1 MPKFN
6 KPKLNKPKVTKS
18 KINKPKSGDRPN
30 QSKSLLSESELPPIQ
45 LDETIVAGT
54 GQKQL
59 NDFQRTVLAE
69 VSKMSSQ
76 FGSQFDD
83 NNDDDDDDVEE
94 FDPFL
99 ENPGSFDV
107 EAFESKVSQILG
119 TEDIDVTLETIVK
132 YFDYLKQ
139 NIQLPLQVTGIE
151 DFPWEEYYV
160 IGNGSPKE
168 YARLK
173 KTQPSYTDVF
183 TINEWNNSLIQDNS
197 ISVNVCR
204 IGDKKKFLLPL
215 EDLEVVDET
224 SDNYQLLDDYIV
236 WAVNYC

>member
-1 MPKFN
+1 MPKFD
-6 KPKLNKPKVTKS
+6 KPKVNKPKVTKS
-18 KINKPKSGDRPN
+18 QVDKSKSGDRPN
-30 QSKSLLSESELPPIQ
+30 QSKPLLSESELPPVQ

-59 NDFQRTVLAE
+59 NDFQRMVLAE

-76 FGSQFDD
+76 FGSQFDN
-83 NNDDDDDDVEE
+83 NNDDDDDDDDEL
-94 FDPFL
+94 DSSL
-99 ENPGSFDV
+99 SRSFDV
-107 EAFESKVSQILG
+107 YTFESKISQILG

-139 NIQLPLQVTGIE
+139 NIQLPLQVTGLE

-173 KTQPSYTDVF
+173 KTQPSYTDTF
-183 TINEWNNSLIQDNS
+183 TINEWKNSLIQDNS
-197 ISVNVCR
+197 ISVNMCR
-204 IGDKKKFLLPL
+204 VGDRKKFLLPL
-215 EDLEVVDET
+215 EDLKVVDET
-224 SDNYQLLDDYIV
+224 SANYQLLDDYIV
-236 WAVNYC
+236 WVVNYC

>member
-6 KPKLNKPKVTKS
+6 KPKLNKPKVNKS
-18 KINKPKSGDRPN
+18 KSSDRPN

-59 NDFQRTVLAE
+59 NDFQRMVLAE

-83 NNDDDDDDVEE
+83 DDDDDE

-99 ENPGSFDV
+99 ENPGSFDI
-107 EAFESKVSQILG
+107 EAFESKVSQIIG
-119 TEDIDVTLETIVK
+119 SEDIDVTLETIVK

-139 NIQLPLQVTGIE
+139 NIQLPLEVTGIE
-151 DFPWEEYYV
+151 DFPWEENYV

-173 KTQPSYTDVF
+173 KNQPSYTDVF
-183 TINEWNNSLIQDNS
+183 TINEWKNSLIQDNS
-197 ISVNVCR
+197 ISVNLCR
-204 IGDKKKFLLPL
+204 VSDKKKFLLPL
-215 EDLEVVDET
+215 EDLKVVDET
-224 SDNYQLLDDYIV
+224 SENYQLLDDYIV
-236 WAVNYC
+236 WVVNYC

>member
-6 KPKLNKPKVTKS
+6 KPKLNQPKLNKS
-18 KINKPKSGDRPN
+18 KFGDRPN

-83 NNDDDDDDVEE
+83 NDDDDDVEE

-99 ENPGSFDV
+99 ENPGSFDI

-173 KTQPSYTDVF
+173 KTQASYTDIF

-197 ISVNVCR
+197 ISVNMCR
-204 IGDKKKFLLPL
+204 VSDKKKFLLPL
-215 EDLEVVDET
+215 EDLKVVDET
-224 SDNYQLLDDYIV
+224 SENYQLLDDYIV
-236 WAVNYC
+236 WVVNYC